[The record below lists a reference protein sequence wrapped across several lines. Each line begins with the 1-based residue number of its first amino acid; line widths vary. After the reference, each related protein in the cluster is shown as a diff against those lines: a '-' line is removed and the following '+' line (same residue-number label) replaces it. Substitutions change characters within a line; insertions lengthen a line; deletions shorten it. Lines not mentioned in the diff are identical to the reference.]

1 MSLVCYRERGRHKKH
16 RNNTYQRLK
25 KLTLARQMSA
35 HYSAVGVVCILIA
48 AALIHPVLAQ
58 SVLTSIPEIDA
69 LRKKHAG
76 NITRKG
82 NFDVLPDDDRLLC
95 HIPFLGNFLFGDS
108 PYSNPLVP
116 GVRLFEAY
124 AAALLGKQKQKFR

>member
-1 MSLVCYRERGRHKKH
+1 MYLFIIMIACSS
-16 RNNTYQRLK
+16 T
-25 KLTLARQMSA
+25 AA
-35 HYSAVGVVCILIA
+35 AVICILTA
-48 AALIHPVLAQ
+48 ATTLLIHPVPAQ
-58 SVLTSIPEIDA
+58 STVLKTIPEIDA
-69 LRKKHAG
+69 LRKKYAG

-95 HIPFLGNFLFGDS
+95 HIPLLGNFLFYDS

-124 AAALLGKQKQKFR
+124 AAALLGKHKKFR